1 MAEKVRAHGKIRIHV
16 FVPQRIADLL
26 DRTAEDEHRTK
37 SAIIELALLAY
48 AKKRYDSDKQSDAK
62 SSR

>member
-1 MAEKVRAHGKIRIHV
+1 MAEKVRIHV

-26 DRTAEDEHRTK
+26 DCIAEEEHRTK

-48 AKKRYDSDKQSDAK
+48 AKKSYDLRSRRDAK
-62 SSR
+62 SSRSDT